1 MDKKKAGKIAA
12 AVVGMMALTGCVWM
26 GAKLTD
32 SVVKENT
39 QKTETQFTLDA
50 SKEKIATGKQM
61 SKVTKD
67 AVTVHFY
74 WTGAQP
80 HMSYKV
86 SSTGKQSTYPGIPMK
101 DEGNGWY
108 SCTIANAPK

>member
-86 SSTGKQSTYPGIPMK
+86 QVQESSPLIL
-101 DEGNGWY
+101 EFR
-108 SCTIANAPK
+108 

>member
-39 QKTETQFTLDA
+39 QKTETQFTLECL
-50 SKEKIATGKQM
+50 K
-61 SKVTKD
+61 
-67 AVTVHFY
+67 
-74 WTGAQP
+74 
-80 HMSYKV
+80 
-86 SSTGKQSTYPGIPMK
+86 
-101 DEGNGWY
+101 
-108 SCTIANAPK
+108 